1 MPTTKHL
8 LLSPSS
14 SKVWIYQCKAMPNLC
29 KGLEPEPNEA
39 TLFGSDAHY
48 YAEALIREALDI
60 KDYEE
65 PIKKPDEVKKE
76 LKYYSPELVE
86 IVQEYVNKIIDVV
99 RYETRRTGKRPIV
112 LLEQFLYVDESLELG
127 GSLDFGCISSDGIN
141 LTIGDLKTGRIAVS
155 KDTPQTK
162 IYALA
167 AYKLYS
173 KIYPIR
179 FIRIFIC
186 QPRVGGT
193 QELVMT
199 PEELLTFEKEILI
212 PGAKNALTATED
224 DATPCDYCKWC
235 LAAKNNKCKKIK
247 EIETC

>member
-29 KGLEPEPNEA
+29 KGLESEPNEA

-99 RYETRRTGKRPIV
+99 RYETRRTGNKPIV

-199 PEELLTFEKEILI
+199 PEELLAFEKEVLI
-212 PGAKNALTATED
+212 PGAKNALAATED

-235 LAAKNNKCKKIK
+235 LAAKNNKCKKLK
-247 EIETC
+247 ETETC